1 MIANPLTSQIWKT
14 KNTGGDALIKFS
26 GELLT
31 NCPVTKVQNQSQ
43 LVDSNFTLKEKLKN
57 IHIVNY
63 AGE

>member
-1 MIANPLTSQIWKT
+1 MIANPLTSQICKT

-31 NCPVTKVQNQSQ
+31 NCTATKVQNQSQ